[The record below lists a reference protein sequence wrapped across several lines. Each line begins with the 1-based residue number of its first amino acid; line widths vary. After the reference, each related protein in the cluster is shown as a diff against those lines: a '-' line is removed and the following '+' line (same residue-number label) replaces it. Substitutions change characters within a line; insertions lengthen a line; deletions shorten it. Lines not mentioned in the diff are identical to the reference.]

1 VSGFWDH
8 LWGQGRVKDLLSKA
22 TDRPGDSYLF
32 VGPPGV
38 GKATAARHFA
48 AAVLCEKGGCGECG
62 HCTRVLSE
70 VHPDV
75 QTFGPEGF
83 TYPVDSIREMVVSAS
98 QSPLV
103 ARRRVF
109 IVREADRI
117 TERSQNALLKTL
129 EEPNPSLTWILVAV
143 ALEAFLPTLLSR
155 SRIVEFAG
163 IESAVLENLVRNR
176 FDLSEQEAG
185 WIVTAARGDLEMA
198 VALASDPKAR
208 EIRDLA
214 FEIACEPHPSIGEV
228 LGAAHR
234 LDEIAQQARAEAED
248 RQREELRALEEVLGG
263 GPQAQS
269 QLKRAATRHRR
280 ELRRVETGVQL
291 DFLTWIGTAFRDLAF
306 VSAGGDP
313 GMSTA
318 PDKTERLLRGA
329 PARATRQFFSLV
341 DRAVG
346 GRLSILENASP
357 SLVVESVLLRL
368 AAPANRAEAS

>member
-1 VSGFWDH
+1 MSNLWDH
-8 LWGQGRVKDLLSKA
+8 LWGQDRVKDVLSKA
-22 TDRPGDSYLF
+22 SAQPGDSYLF

-38 GKATAARHFA
+38 GKDKAALHFA
-48 AAVLCEKGGCGECG
+48 AAVLCEDGGCGECG
-62 HCTRVLSE
+62 HCTRILSG

-75 QTFGPEGF
+75 QVFGPEGF

-109 IVREADRI
+109 VVREADRI
-117 TERSQNALLKTL
+117 TERSQNALLKAL

-155 SRIVEFAG
+155 SRVVEFAG
-163 IESAVLENLVRNR
+163 VESSALERLVRNR
-176 FDLSEQEAG
+176 FEVSEQESG

-198 VALASDPKAR
+198 VALAGDPKAR
-208 EIRDLA
+208 GIRDLA
-214 FEIACEPHPSIGEV
+214 FEIACDPQPTIAGV
-228 LGAAHR
+228 LGATHR
-234 LDEIAQQARAEAED
+234 LDEIAQEARAEAEE
-248 RQREELRALEEVLGG
+248 RQREELRGLEEALGG

-280 ELRRVETGVQL
+280 ELRRVETAVQL

-313 GMSTA
+313 EMSTA
-318 PDKTERLLRGA
+318 PDKTEQLIGGA
-329 PARATRQFFSLV
+329 GSRATRQFFYLV
-341 DRAVG
+341 DRAVR

-368 AAPANRAEAS
+368 AAAPRRAEAS